1 MDMKKFIIGLFII
14 ASIVCNDVMAQK
26 KGNPFML
33 VGDTPYYAN
42 DFYNAYFEALTRGE
56 SLDIEAFARDYA
68 GFCARVAEAKTL
80 GLDTTAAFKSE
91 IDKYTQNYTATYYS
105 DAAAIERL
113 AREAADRAAEDVK
126 IAHILIPV
134 SPYAFEK
141 DSLEARR
148 KIDSVYAALKS
159 GADWTTLANEI
170 NRNDTG
176 GEIGYIN
183 IFQVPYEIETAAYT
197 TAVGGYSTPVR
208 SPYGYHIIK
217 VLEKRP
223 ERGLVEL
230 SHIMIFR
237 KDNDED
243 NAKALKD
250 MRAALAM
257 LKGGASFSSV
267 AQRYSEDSA
276 SISNGGYLGFYT
288 INSLRP
294 EIEDIVFALQE
305 GGTTSI
311 IETPEG
317 WNIIRVISKASNA
330 SYNERATFLT
340 QKVQQDSRY
349 LAAQRAYGK
358 RIRDKYFYE
367 VNTENLEKCCQT
379 LSNMGYLYGEW
390 KTSFM
395 KDGGNQ
401 LFTLDTRTVYAEE
414 FYSSLML
421 SLDNYGEKA
430 ELRQIVRE
438 KLDDFSYSMALELY
452 VNSLPSTDVKVR
464 KAIDSYTDKTRAY
477 VVLSKAVSDSLS
489 NVSMDTLHAIYD
501 REVNEFMWGER
512 VKYDA
517 VFTKYPDVAK
527 RIQAAFKE
535 GHSLEEILAV
545 ANRGIAST
553 ANGREMTNEKDKAFK
568 EDFEVKLGVS
578 DIIQEEDLYFIFNI
592 KEIIPPSR
600 KTFDEAYNDLQR
612 FYGDRCARELNNILC
627 TKYNV
632 QIFTK
637 ELKAIEKGL
646 PAQKKAHGFK

>member
-358 RIRDKYFYE
+358 SIRDKYFYE

-464 KAIDSYTDKTRAY
+464 KAIDSYTDKARAY